1 MRDDNDPRNA
11 PSDPTLFRGRLRTPV
26 LDDDPEGGPAEVEF
40 ELRMVTEED
49 RRRSP
54 SGVIDTTGEMLDP
67 APAGDDKRGGSLAP
81 VEARRVSHPLRGTAL
96 GLAVCAV
103 SLGVTL
109 FLLQG
114 GPGPESRGAA
124 EPGVG
129 VGVAAAQPG
138 GSEVSPPQLQRGT
151 PGARDAVEADVSPEV
166 IDLDAVEVEDEMP
179 VAESTP
185 TQRRLDTSQSRQ
197 SVSLRLGATNPSSSD
212 LAPSTDE
219 RSSSDGS
226 ADSRSGARGR
236 TGTVQ
241 VHGTEE
247 RLRSRDVPPRSAAP
261 AASAAS
267 VRPGAFSDTHSLLE
281 QQTPY

>member
-54 SGVIDTTGEMLDP
+54 SGVIDTTGEMLDS

-151 PGARDAVEADVSPEV
+151 PGARDAVEAEVSPEV
-166 IDLDAVEVEDEMP
+166 IDLDAVEDEMP

-185 TQRRLDTSQSRQ
+185 TQRHLDTSQSRQ
-197 SVSLRLGATNPSSSD
+197 SVSLRLGATNPSSSGP
-212 LAPSTDE
+212 APSTDE

-247 RLRSRDVPPRSAAP
+247 RLRSRDVPPRPAAP